1 MLYAA
6 DHGLAPWCDL
16 LKTIR
21 EGGRGSERLLDY
33 ESAQA
38 CYEKIRAGEMPPL
51 LPCETAAKGQ
61 NRGVGVSLVPQRS
74 LALYAR
80 RHSLVRL
87 PWPKRFVREL
97 VVVVRRQR
105 KTPEHIQRFVENIL
119 F

>member
-1 MLYAA
+1 MSVEVKPFVVKRADFLRLMGSPLIGRRVLYAA

-33 ESAQA
+33 ESTQA

-61 NRGVGVSLVPQRS
+61 NRDRRS
-74 LALYAR
+74 FLK
-80 RHSLVRL
+80 S
-87 PWPKRFVREL
+87 KKG
-97 VVVVRRQR
+97 RQ
-105 KTPEHIQRFVENIL
+105 T
-119 F
+119 